1 MKKDL
6 SSSDLNQKLITLR
19 QKYKQLKRELNLLKS
34 KKTSDVDVDQL
45 AESFEEMMKKIQDMQ
60 SVMPNKVDKE
70 VLDAYLKNRPEQ
82 ASPNKDLNE
91 FWKFR
96 ERVMDY
102 MKNTDHKI
110 DKLSKSIDIRSILKQ
125 IQAKAEQ
132 TDVLT
137 EFGQQNVKINDI
149 ENGLG
154 LANKAIDS
162 LLVRFMQAQFRKI
175 MKLLG
180 DANQKS
186 GLALVSR
193 KAWQPLNCLSCGRG
207 DSNFP
212 PAVPHVQGKDGKFYR
227 ADNVVMTNSG
237 GFEEAYEYGNEV
249 FGLDSHQHA
258 HLPKLQEE
266 EPVPQNKGK
275 IYTVF
280 DSKLSPGRRKLRP
293 LSARK

>member
-1 MKKDL
+1 M
-6 SSSDLNQKLITLR
+6 ITLR
-19 QKYKQLKRELNLLKS
+19 SKYKQLKRELNALKS
-34 KKTSDVDVDQL
+34 RKTSDVDVDQL
-45 AESFEEMMKKIQDMQ
+45 AESFVEMMQKIQDIQ

-70 VLDAYLKNRPEQ
+70 VLEAYFKNRSEP

-102 MKNTDHKI
+102 MKNTDKKI
-110 DKLSKSIDIRSILKQ
+110 DKLSKSMDIRGILKQ
-125 IQAKAEQ
+125 IQGKAEQ
-132 TDVLT
+132 TEVQT
-137 EFGQQNVKINDI
+137 EFTQQNVKINDI

-162 LLVRFMQAQFRKI
+162 LLVRFMQAQIRKI

-227 ADNVVMTNSG
+227 ADNVVMSSSG

-249 FGLDSHQHA
+249 FGIDSHQHA

-266 EPVPQNKGK
+266 EPVHQNKGK
-275 IYTVF
+275 DNLVY
-280 DSKLSPGRRKLRP
+280 DSKLSPGPRKLRP